1 MLSAAYLK
9 KWQLYILLKMS
20 KYISYSEIPTFLK
33 NADLFKDLNA
43 DDDSAFLLPFYKK
56 DDIIESL
63 YDLFVYFALIDF
75 CSLEDKYIS
84 FHIYEYVF
92 VNRAQIRKHAN
103 EMTQLIIFNYAEL
116 QYLVEIGD
124 DAAAAAYSDV
134 AAAGATASEDA
145 IAAEI
150 KYSKDKVHFCLVN
163 SYFNCFKIL
172 IDRVFAWDEDTIILA
187 ITHNKL
193 EYLKFLYNSC
203 GIFGY
208 NNTFPWSYHTIN
220 AAIDSNNIECLKY
233 IFDNNCINALKIPEN
248 TFCNRALIFK
258 QYHILDYLQENG
270 FTWNCDYFI
279 QLELSNEFSYKKRYK
294 YRYENL
300 IMQNIVNDIIFGR
313 VKYELPPLTLNE
325 IIAILI
331 HNQEKINIAIEKILI
346 TSIWENY
353 RFDYYIIHNKLS
365 MQWISAELNY
375 ITKDFINP

>member
-1 MLSAAYLK
+1 
-9 KWQLYILLKMS
+9 MS
-20 KYISYSEIPTFLK
+20 KSILYSEIPTFLK
-33 NADLFKDLNA
+33 NADLFKALNA
-43 DDDSAFLLPFYKK
+43 DDDSTFLLPFYKK

-63 YDLFVYFALIDF
+63 YDLFIYFALIDF
-75 CSLEDKYIS
+75 CSLDDKYIS

-92 VNRAQIRKHAN
+92 VNRAQIRKHAD

-124 DAAAAAYSDV
+124 DAAAADV
-134 AAAGATASEDA
+134 ADSVAAYVAADVADSVVGATASEDA
-145 IAAEI
+145 IAGEI
-150 KYSKDKVHFCLVN
+150 KYSKDKVHFCLIN

-193 EYLKFLYNSC
+193 EYLKYLYNNC

-208 NNTFPWSYHTIN
+208 NNTFPWSYCTIN
-220 AAIDSNNIECLKY
+220 AAIDCNNIECLKY
-233 IFDNNCINALKIPEN
+233 IFDNNCINILKTPQN

-258 QYHILDYLQENG
+258 QNHILDYLQENG

-279 QLELSNEFSYKKRYK
+279 QLELSNEFSRKKRYK

-313 VKYELPPLTLNE
+313 IKYELPPLTLNE
-325 IIAILI
+325 IIAIII
-331 HNQEKINIAIEKILI
+331 HNQEKINIAIEKIINNL
-346 TSIWENY
+346 WENY
-353 RFDYYIIHNKLS
+353 QHKYLIHNRQL
-365 MQWISAELNY
+365 MRWFSAELYY
-375 ITKDFINP
+375 ITKDFIIND

>member
-1 MLSAAYLK
+1 M
-9 KWQLYILLKMS
+9 
-20 KYISYSEIPTFLK
+20 
-33 NADLFKDLNA
+33 
-43 DDDSAFLLPFYKK
+43 LPFYKK
-56 DDIIESL
+56 DDIIGSL
-63 YDLFVYFALIDF
+63 YDLFIYFALIDF

-92 VNRAQIRKHAN
+92 VNRAQIRKHAD
-103 EMTQLIIFNYAEL
+103 EMTQLIIFNYVEL

-124 DAAAAAYSDV
+124 DAAADV
-134 AAAGATASEDA
+134 ADIVVADMADSVVGATASEDA

-150 KYSKDKVHFCLVN
+150 KYSKDKVHFCLIN

-193 EYLKFLYNSC
+193 EYLKYLYNSC

-208 NNTFPWSYHTIN
+208 NNTFPWSYCTIN
-220 AAIDSNNIECLKY
+220 VAIDCNNIECLKY
-233 IFDNNCINALKIPEN
+233 IFDNNCINILKTPQN

-258 QYHILDYLQENG
+258 HNHILDYLQENG

-279 QLELSNEFSYKKRYK
+279 QLELSNEISRKKRYK

-313 VKYELPPLTLNE
+313 IKYELPPLTLNE
-325 IIAILI
+325 IIAIII
-331 HNQEKINIAIEKILI
+331 HNQEKINIAIEKIINNL
-346 TSIWENY
+346 WENY
-353 RFDYYIIHNKLS
+353 QHKYLIHNKQL
-365 MQWISAELNY
+365 MRWFSAELYY
-375 ITKDFINP
+375 ITKDFIIND